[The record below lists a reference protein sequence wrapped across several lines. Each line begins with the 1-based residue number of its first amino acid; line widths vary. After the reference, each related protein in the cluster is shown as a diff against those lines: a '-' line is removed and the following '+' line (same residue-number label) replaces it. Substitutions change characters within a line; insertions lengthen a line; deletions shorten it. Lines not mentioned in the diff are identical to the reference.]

1 MLEKLGLGIRGTLKK
16 LAKSLFV
23 DQKLIDE
30 LIKDIQRALLASDVN
45 VQLVFDL
52 SKSIKERAKE
62 EDAKGLTKKEQ
73 LINIVYE
80 ELTTFLGGE
89 GTELKIPESKPFK
102 ILLVGLYGSGKTTA
116 SGKLA
121 KYFTKRGKTVSIV
134 GLDTMR
140 PAAMDQISQ
149 LVKGTSVKA
158 IVDRDN
164 KDPVAIYKNAEATIS
179 KQDVAIIDTAG
190 RDALSDD
197 LIEEI
202 SKIKEAVDPDE
213 IILVMSADIGQTAKK
228 QADSF
233 HDNCGVTGVIITKM
247 DGTARGGGAL
257 SACAATEA
265 PVLFLGVG
273 EKIDDLEKF
282 DGKRFVGRLL
292 GMGDLAS
299 LVEKAQGA
307 VTEEDAKV
315 MENRLLKGEFN
326 LLDLYNQMEAMNKMG
341 TLGNLMEMI
350 PGMGQLKLPKDAINV
365 QEGKLVQWKR
375 AMDSMTKKELEEP
388 DVIDS
393 NRVKRIATGSGVK
406 QDDIRGLIKQYKQS
420 KKMVKLLKGDVN
432 PDKLLK
438 KLKHQYKG

>member
-1 MLEKLGLGIRGTLKK
+1 MLEKLGQGIRGTLQKV
-16 LAKSLFV
+16 AKALFV
-23 DQKLIDE
+23 DEKLIDA

-52 SKSIKERAKE
+52 SKRIKERAKAE
-62 EDAKGLTKKEQ
+62 TAKGLTKKEQ

-80 ELTTFLGGE
+80 ELTAFLGGD
-89 GTELKIPESKPFK
+89 GKELKVESKPFK

-121 KYFTKRGKTVSIV
+121 KYFTKRGKKTAIL

-140 PAAMDQISQ
+140 PAAMDQIQ
-149 LVKGTSVKA
+149 QTVKGTGIRALIDQDS
-158 IVDRDN
+158 
-164 KDPVAIYKNAEATIS
+164 KDPVAIYKNYEDAVN
-179 KQDVAIIDTAG
+179 KHDVAIIDTAG

-197 LIEEI
+197 LIDEI

-213 IILVMSADIGQTAKK
+213 IFLVMSADIGQTAKK
-228 QADSF
+228 QADAF
-233 HDNCGVTGVIITKM
+233 HDHCGITGVIITKM

-257 SACAATEA
+257 SACAATDA
-265 PVLFLGVG
+265 PVHFLGVG
-273 EKIDDLEKF
+273 EKIDDLEVF
-282 DGKRFVGRLL
+282 DAKRFVGRLL

-307 VTEEDAKV
+307 VTEEDAKD
-315 MENRLLKGEFN
+315 MEKRLLKGEFN

-341 TLGNLMEMI
+341 TLGNLVEMI

-432 PDKLLK
+432 PEKLLK